1 MTEEIRAQRA
11 RTFDEI
17 AHLYDRA
24 RRECRDQLF
33 DDLFALAGME
43 PSGKDV
49 LEIGCGT
56 GQATLPL
63 ARRGCNVAGVEMGEN
78 LARITRGK
86 VAQYANVRIFTGRFE
101 DWYPRGAS
109 FDMVFAAT
117 SWHWLDPR
125 LRYKKAAQV
134 LRPAGV
140 LAFTSGGHAFPARF
154 DPFFT
159 QIHACYEAI
168 GEARMEWP
176 PSPPDAI
183 PDAAE
188 EIKRSGYFDDVRVIR
203 RVWVQE
209 FTADEYIDLMG
220 TASDHRLMTP
230 ANREW
235 LFAEMRRLINARPGG
250 RIQKHNLT
258 ILHVAGL
265 AKRFPS

>member
-1 MTEEIRAQRA
+1 MTEEIRVQRA
-11 RTFDEI
+11 RIFEEI
-17 AHLYDRA
+17 ADLYDRA
-24 RRECRDQLF
+24 RPQRRDQLF
-33 DDLFALAGME
+33 DDLFAQAAME

-63 ARRGCNVAGVEMGEN
+63 ARHGCNLAGVEMGEN
-78 LARITRGK
+78 LARIARSK
-86 VAQYANVRIFTGRFE
+86 MAQYPNARIVTGRFE
-101 DWYPRGAS
+101 DWDPRGAI

-117 SWHWLDPR
+117 SWRWLDPR
-125 LRYKKAAQV
+125 LRYRKAAEV

-140 LAFTSGGHAFPARF
+140 LAFTSGGHAFPPGF

-159 QIHACYEAI
+159 QIHACYKAI

-176 PSPPDAI
+176 PPPPGTI

-188 EIKRSGYFDDVRVIR
+188 EIGRSGYFDDVRVIR

-209 FTADEYIDLMG
+209 FTADEYVDLMN
-220 TASDHRLMTP
+220 TASDHRSMTT
-230 ANREW
+230 AKREW

-265 AKRFPS
+265 AKR

>member
-1 MTEEIRAQRA
+1 MTEEIRVQRA
-11 RTFDEI
+11 HTFDEI
-17 AHLYDRA
+17 ADLYDRA
-24 RRECRDQLF
+24 RPQCRDQLF
-33 DDLFALAGME
+33 DDLFALAGMA

-56 GQATLPL
+56 GQASLPL
-63 ARRGCNVAGVEMGEN
+63 ARRGCNVIGVEMGGN
-78 LARITRGK
+78 LARIARSK
-86 VAQYANVRIFTGRFE
+86 AAQYPNVRIVTGRFE
-101 DWYPRGAS
+101 DWDPRGAS

-125 LRYKKAAQV
+125 LRYRKAAEV

-140 LAFTSGGHAFPARF
+140 LAFTSGGHAFPPGF
-154 DPFFT
+154 DPFFA
-159 QIHACYEAI
+159 QIHACYKAI

-176 PSPPDAI
+176 PLPPDAI

-188 EIKRSGYFDDVRVIR
+188 EIGRSGYFDDVRIIR
-203 RVWVQE
+203 SVWVQE
-209 FTADEYIDLMG
+209 FAADEYIDLMS

-230 ANREW
+230 AKRER

-265 AKRFPS
+265 AKR